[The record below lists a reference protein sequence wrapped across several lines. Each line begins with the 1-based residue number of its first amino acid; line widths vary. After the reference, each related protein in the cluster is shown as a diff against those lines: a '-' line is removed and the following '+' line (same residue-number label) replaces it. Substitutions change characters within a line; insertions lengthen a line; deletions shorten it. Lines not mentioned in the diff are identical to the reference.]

1 MIFKLIVAGA
11 LGAGLL
17 YGVQYVLNPTASGC
31 SSCAAAQSTQ
41 MLTTLGTGFAV
52 GAGVQLGVML
62 LGVS

>member
-1 MIFKLIVAGA
+1 VIFKLLVAGA

-17 YGVQYVLNPTASGC
+17 YGITTVLTPTPTC
-31 SSCAAAQSTQ
+31 SSCPS
-41 MLTTLGTGFAV
+41 LTMQTLGTGFAV

>member
-1 MIFKLIVAGA
+1 MILKLMVAGA

-17 YGVQYVLNPTASGC
+17 YGVQYILNPPASGC
-31 SSCAAAQSTQ
+31 GSCAAAQSAQ
-41 MLTTLGTGFAV
+41 MIQTLGTGFAV